1 MQETRQN
8 RIARLLQ
15 KELAQIFQSQTRMM
29 NGVMVSVTRAKVSPD
44 LSICTAYLSVFPS
57 EKGEEILKNINRNE
71 KTIRYELGTRIRNQV
86 RIIPEL
92 RFFIDD
98 SLDYIER
105 IDELLKKCKT
115 LSLLEEKHARDKH
128 HQRHI
133 GNRCGGGNDGYG
145 RGAERIQR
153 VLRPRGIV
161 FHRLRPAD

>member
-15 KELAQIFQSQTRMM
+15 KELSLIFQSQTRMM
-29 NGVMVSVTRAKVSPD
+29 HGVMVSVTRTRVSPD

-57 EKGEEILKNINRNE
+57 DKGEELLKNIEANT
-71 KTIRYELGTRIRNQV
+71 KTIRYELGTRVHNQL

-105 IDELLKKCKT
+105 IDELLK
-115 LSLLEEKHARDKH
+115 
-128 HQRHI
+128 Q
-133 GNRCGGGNDGYG
+133 
-145 RGAERIQR
+145 
-153 VLRPRGIV
+153 
-161 FHRLRPAD
+161 